1 MGDQSQTLT
10 VTADEDTDFDDET
23 VELGFGAL
31 PTAVSEGSPASTTV
45 TLADD
50 DGAALTVSFQ
60 QAQYTATEGETGV
73 TVTVALSQ
81 ATDRVLA
88 IPLTSAPATGDFTL
102 SATSVDFAV
111 GDQSQTLTVTAD
123 EDTDFDDE
131 TVELGFGALPTA
143 VSEGSPA
150 STTVTLADDDGAA
163 LTVSFQ
169 QAQYTATEGETGVT
183 VTVSLDQATDRVL
196 AIPLTSAPATGDF
209 TLSATSVDFAV
220 GDQSQ
225 TLTVTADE
233 DTDFDDETVELGF
246 GALPTAVSEGSPAS
260 TTVTLA
266 DDDGAALTVSFQQ
279 AQYTA
284 TEGETGVTVT
294 VSLDQAT
301 DRVLAIPLTSAPA
314 TGDFTLSATSVDFAV
329 GDQSQTL
336 TVTADEDT
344 DFDDETVELG
354 FGALPTAVSEGSPAS
369 TTVTLADDDGAALTV
384 SFQQAQYTATEGETG
399 VTVTVSLDQATDR
412 VLAIP
417 LTSSPAT
424 GDFTLSATSL
434 SFAVGDQSQTLTV
447 TADEDTDFDD
457 ETVELGFGTLPTA
470 VSEGSPASTTVTL
483 ADDDGA
489 ALTVSFQQAQYTA
502 TEGETGVTVTVSLS
516 QATDRVLNIPL
527 TSAPATGDFTLSAT
541 SVDFAVGDQSQTL
554 TVTADED
561 TDFDD
566 ETVEL
571 GFGALPTAV
580 SEGSP
585 ASTTVTLADDDGAA
599 LTVSFQQ
606 AQYTAT
612 EGETGVTVTVSLDQA
627 TDRVLAIP
635 LTSAP
640 ATGDF
645 TLSATSV
652 DFAVGD
658 QSQTLTV
665 TADEDTDFDD
675 ETVELGF
682 GTLPTAVSEGSPAS
696 TTVTLADDDGAAL
709 TVSFQQAQY
718 TATEGETGV
727 TVTVSLDQ
735 ATDRVLAIPL
745 TSAPATGDF
754 TLSATSVDFAVG
766 DQSQTLTVTA
776 DEDTDFDDETV
787 ELGFGTLPTAVSEGS
802 PASTTVTLADD
813 DGAALTVSFQQAQY
827 TATEGE
833 TGVTVTVS
841 LDQATDRVLTIPLT
855 SAPAT
860 GDFTLSATSVD
871 FAVGDQS
878 QTLTVTADEDT
889 DFDDETVELGFGT
902 LPTAVSEGS
911 PASTTVTLADDDGA
925 ALTVSF
931 QQAQYTATEGE
942 TGVTVTV
949 A

>member
-23 VELGFGAL
+23 VELGFGTL

-73 TVTVALSQ
+73 TVTVSLDQ

-88 IPLTSAPATGDFTL
+88 IPLTSAPATGDFTV

-314 TGDFTLSATSVDFAV
+314 TGDFTV
-329 GDQSQTL
+329 
-336 TVTADEDT
+336 
-344 DFDDETVELG
+344 
-354 FGALPTAVSEGSPAS
+354 
-369 TTVTLADDDGAALTV
+369 
-384 SFQQAQYTATEGETG
+384 
-399 VTVTVSLDQATDR
+399 
-412 VLAIP
+412 
-417 LTSSPAT
+417 
-424 GDFTLSATSL
+424 
-434 SFAVGDQSQTLTV
+434 
-447 TADEDTDFDD
+447 
-457 ETVELGFGTLPTA
+457 
-470 VSEGSPASTTVTL
+470 
-483 ADDDGA
+483 
-489 ALTVSFQQAQYTA
+489 
-502 TEGETGVTVTVSLS
+502 
-516 QATDRVLNIPL
+516 
-527 TSAPATGDFTLSAT
+527 
-541 SVDFAVGDQSQTL
+541 
-554 TVTADED
+554 
-561 TDFDD
+561 
-566 ETVEL
+566 
-571 GFGALPTAV
+571 
-580 SEGSP
+580 
-585 ASTTVTLADDDGAA
+585 
-599 LTVSFQQ
+599 
-606 AQYTAT
+606 
-612 EGETGVTVTVSLDQA
+612 
-627 TDRVLAIP
+627 
-635 LTSAP
+635 
-640 ATGDF
+640 
-645 TLSATSV
+645 SATSV

-841 LDQATDRVLTIPLT
+841 LSQATDRVLAIPLT

-860 GDFTLSATSVD
+860 GDFTVSATSVD

-949 A
+949 SLDQATDRVLAIPLTSAPATGDFTVSATSVDFAVGDQSQTLTVTADEDTDFDDETVELGFGTLPTAVSEGSPASTTVTLADNVSADATLAGLSLSAGLLTPGFAAATTSYTAEVGNAQGEVTVTATSNDAGAKVRVNGTLVASGSASGAIALAEGASTSITVVVTAEDATSTTTYTVAVTRARADASSDATLAGLSLSAGTLTPGFVAATTSYTAEVGNAQREVTVTATANDAGAKVRVNGTLVASGSASGAIALAEGASTQHHRGGDGGGRDEHGDLHGGGDACGQRRRDAGGAKPVGGAADAWVRGGDDELHG